1 MTWVNMKRPTRTR
14 RLSIAAIT
22 SLLAFMALASA
33 GVRSF
38 WTWDGWVFPG
48 EAELTGIMLHR
59 GSIFCVHPTGE
70 TLQGGFRHVSGPVQT
85 DPGLPG
91 SILGFFVSNDLDHGA
106 DGIRTFALQMPLWLP
121 LLLLLVA
128 PVLWLVA
135 RPANAPAFPFITD
148 AKQSK

>member
-1 MTWVNMKRPTRTR
+1 MPRVNMKRPTRTR

-70 TLQGGFRHVSGPVQT
+70 TLQGGIRHVTGPAQA
-85 DPGLPG
+85 DPGFPG
-91 SILGFFVSNDLDHGA
+91 SILGFFVSKDLDHGA
-106 DGIRTFALQMPLWLP
+106 DGERTFALQVPLWFP
-121 LLLLLVA
+121 LLLLLIA
-128 PVLWLVA
+128 PVRWLIA
-135 RPANAPAFPFITD
+135 RPAEGPAFPVITD
-148 AKQSK
+148 PK